1 MIKIIKSL
9 LIVLFLASFSLQAHS
24 ETSWITKK
32 KNKSK
37 TEIKL
42 EKTEIKKKN
51 EWIKKKIKKNK
62 EEFKKEDKKIT

>member
-1 MIKIIKSL
+1 MIKIIRSL
-9 LIVLFLASFSLQAHS
+9 LILLFLTSLTFQAHS

-42 EKTEIKKKN
+42 EKTEIKKK
-51 EWIKKKIKKNK
+51 K
-62 EEFKKEDKKIT
+62 